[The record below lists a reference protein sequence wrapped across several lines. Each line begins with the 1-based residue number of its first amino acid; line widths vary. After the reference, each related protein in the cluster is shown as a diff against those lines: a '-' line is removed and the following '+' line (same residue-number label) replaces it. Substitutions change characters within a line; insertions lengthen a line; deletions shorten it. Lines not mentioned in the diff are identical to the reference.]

1 VGRVAAKSLTAK
13 QAQNES
19 QPGYYADGPNTGL
32 YLQVKAGKSGTTR
45 SWIYRY
51 TSPVTH
57 KRREIGLGSVHS
69 RKMADARLK
78 AMEYRL
84 QVLNGNDPKDERDSA
99 QLEKVSSRAKQVTFD
114 EACMKCIQAKEPEW
128 KNVKHG
134 QQWRNTLKTY
144 VSPLLGKLPVA
155 SITTDLIYE
164 VLEPI
169 WVNKTETATR
179 VRQRIEVV
187 LDWSTARGYR
197 KGENPARLK
206 GPLGALLPKSNR
218 ISKVVHHPAIPY
230 LQIQPFVHSLRE
242 IGGVGAFALEYLL
255 LTAAR
260 TNEGI
265 KAKWEEFDLDAK
277 IWTIP
282 AERMKVG
289 KEHRV
294 PLSKRAVKILE
305 IMSAGQQNHY
315 VFPSPSIIK
324 STHISLGTCLTL
336 MKRMEDYSN
345 YTPHGLRSTFRD
357 WAAETTNFSNETL
370 EIALAHTIKN
380 KAEAAYRRGD
390 QLAKRTKLMEQWSVF
405 IDSSLE
411 DSSVRSIG
419 SKQVLI

>member
-1 VGRVAAKSLTAK
+1 MGRVAANPLTAK
-13 QAQNES
+13 QAQYES
-19 QPGYYADGPNTGL
+19 RPGYYADGPNTGL

-51 TSPVTH
+51 TSPVTR
-57 KRREIGLGSVHS
+57 KRREIGLGSVRV
-69 RKMADARLK
+69 RKLADARLL

-84 QVLNGNDPKDERDSA
+84 QVLSGKDPKDERDA
-99 QLEKVSSRAKQVTFD
+99 LQLGKIASHAKQITFD
-114 EACMKCIQAKEPEW
+114 AACIKCIQAKEPEW
-128 KNVKHG
+128 KNAKHA

-144 VSPLLGKLPVA
+144 VYPLLGKLPVN

-169 WVNKTETATR
+169 WLNKTETATR

-187 LDWSTARGYR
+187 LDWCTARGYR

-218 ISKVVHHPAIPY
+218 ISKIVHHPAIPY

-242 IGGVGAFALEYLL
+242 RGGIGAFALEFLL

-265 KAKWEEFDLDAK
+265 KAQWAEFDLDAK

-282 AERMKVG
+282 AERMKSF

-294 PLSKRAVKILE
+294 PLSKRSIKILE

-315 VFPSPSIIK
+315 VFPSPSITK

-336 MKRMEDYSN
+336 MKRMESYSN

-390 QLAKRTKLMEQWSVF
+390 QLAKRAKLMEQWSVF
-405 IDSSLE
+405 IETPLKSRTVS
-411 DSSVRSIG
+411 SIG
-419 SKQVLI
+419 SREASR

>member
-1 VGRVAAKSLTAK
+1 VGRVAASPLTAK
-13 QAQNES
+13 QAQHES
-19 QPGYYADGPNTGL
+19 RPGYYADGPNTGL

-51 TSPVTH
+51 TSPVTR
-57 KRREIGLGSVHS
+57 KRREIGLGSVRS
-69 RKMADARLK
+69 RKIADARLL
-78 AMEYRL
+78 AMDYRL

-99 QLEKVSSRAKQVTFD
+99 HLKKVASHAKQVTFD

-144 VSPLLGKLPVA
+144 VSPLLGKLPVS

-169 WVNKTETATR
+169 WLNKTETATR

-218 ISKVVHHPAIPY
+218 ISKIVHHPAIPY
-230 LQIQPFVHSLRE
+230 SQIQPFVHSLRDR
-242 IGGVGAFALEYLL
+242 GGIGAFALEFLL

-260 TNEGI
+260 TNEGT
-265 KAKWEEFDLDAK
+265 KAKWEEFDVDAK
-277 IWTIP
+277 TWTIP

-294 PLSKRAVKILE
+294 PLSKRAIKILE
-305 IMSAGQQNHY
+305 IMRAGQQSQY
-315 VFPSPSIIK
+315 VFPSPSVTK
-324 STHISLGTCLTL
+324 NTHISLGTCLSL
-336 MKRMEDYSN
+336 MKRMEGYSN

-357 WAAETTNFSNETL
+357 WAAETTKFSNETL

-390 QLAKRTKLMEQWSVF
+390 QLAKRAKLMEQWSVF
-405 IDSSLE
+405 VGTELKGDNVS
-411 DSSVRSIG
+411 SIG
-419 SKQVLI
+419 VKQASR

>member
-1 VGRVAAKSLTAK
+1 MGRVAASPLTAK
-13 QAQNES
+13 QAKYES
-19 QPGYYADGPNTGL
+19 RPGYYADGPNTGL
-32 YLQVKAGKSGTTR
+32 YLQVKAGKSGATR
-45 SWIYRY
+45 SWIFRY
-51 TSPVTH
+51 TSPVTR
-57 KRREIGLGSVHS
+57 KRREIGLGSVRV
-69 RKMADARLK
+69 RKMADARLL

-84 QVLNGNDPKDERDSA
+84 QVLDGKDPKDERDSI
-99 QLEKVSSRAKQVTFD
+99 QLEKIATHAKQVTFD
-114 EACMKCIQAKEPEW
+114 EACLKCIQAKEPEW
-128 KNVKHG
+128 KNAKHG

-144 VSPLLGKLPVA
+144 VSPLLGKLPVS

-169 WVNKTETATR
+169 WLNKTETATR

-187 LDWSTARGYR
+187 LDWSKARGYR

-206 GPLGALLPKSNR
+206 GPLGALLPKSNK
-218 ISKVVHHPAIPY
+218 ISKIVHHPAIPY
-230 LQIQPFVHSLRE
+230 SQIQPFARSLRE
-242 IGGVGAFALEYLL
+242 RGGISAFALEFLL

-265 KAKWEEFDLDAK
+265 KAKWDEFDLDAK

-282 AERMKVG
+282 AERMKSG
-289 KEHRV
+289 KEHRI
-294 PLSKRAVKILE
+294 PLSKRVIQILE
-305 IMSAGQQNHY
+305 IMSTGQQNQY
-315 VFPSPSIIK
+315 VFPSPSTIK

-336 MKRMEDYSN
+336 MKRTEGYNN

-390 QLAKRTKLMEQWSVF
+390 QLTKRAKLMEQWSVF
-405 IDSSLE
+405 VGTSLE
-411 DSSVRSIG
+411 GNKVSSIG
-419 SKQVLI
+419 SRAASR